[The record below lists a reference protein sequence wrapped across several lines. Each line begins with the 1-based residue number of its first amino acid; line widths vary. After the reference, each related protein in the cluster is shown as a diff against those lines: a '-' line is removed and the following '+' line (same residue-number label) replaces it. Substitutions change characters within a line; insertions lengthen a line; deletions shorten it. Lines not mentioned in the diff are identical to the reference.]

1 VICSLPPRGSTQ
13 LENGLMSNT
22 RVHRCLETGL
32 SILVGTVDVQGTP
45 SCCRAVAIRSEDELE
60 TVTVYLPIATSHQII
75 QNIATT
81 GRLAIAA
88 AHPMEHCATQLKG
101 MTIET
106 RLAREDEASF
116 VRGRLDAFADVLDSI
131 GVPKGLTRAVAHWP
145 AFAVSM
151 RVEQVFEQTPG
162 PNAGSRLR

>member
-1 VICSLPPRGSTQ
+1 MGPGVCSKTCSTRMLTANAGQ
-13 LENGLMSNT
+13 CAT
-22 RVHRCLETGL
+22 ARVR
-32 SILVGTVDVQGTP
+32 SFGTP
-45 SCCRAVAIRSEDELE
+45 MD
-60 TVTVYLPIATSHQII
+60 
-75 QNIATT
+75 
-81 GRLAIAA
+81 
-88 AHPMEHCATQLKG
+88 HCATQLKG